1 MNIQSI
7 LAKKGSQVITIGAR
21 QSIREALE
29 TLVQYNIGALVVVNQ
44 AEQPIGILSER
55 DIVRAAATGK
65 DWLHLDVRTLMTREL
80 ITGVPDDDLE
90 VVAHTMTEQ
99 RIRHVPVVDQG
110 RRLIGIVS
118 IGDIVKAQRD
128 QYEGELYTLQ
138 TQLLAD
144 TA

>member
-7 LAKKGSQVITIGAR
+7 LAKKGSQVVTIGAR
-21 QSIREALE
+21 QAIREALE
-29 TLVQYNIGALVVVNQ
+29 TLVRYNIGALVVVNH

-55 DIVRAAATGK
+55 DIVRAAATGEAL
-65 DWLHLDVRTLMTREL
+65 LHLEVRTLMTREL

-90 VVAHTMTEQ
+90 VVAHTMTEH
-99 RIRHVPVVDQG
+99 RIRHVPVVDRE
-110 RRLIGIVS
+110 RRLVGIVS

>member
-7 LAKKGSQVITIGAR
+7 LARKGSQVVTIRAR

-29 TLVQYNIGALVVVNQ
+29 ALAQYNIGALVVVNH

-55 DIVRAAATGK
+55 DIVRAAANGESIF
-65 DWLHLDVRTLMTREL
+65 HLNVHALMTREL
-80 ITGVPDDDLE
+80 ITGIPDDDLE
-90 VVAHTMTEQ
+90 VVAHTMTEK

-110 RRLIGIVS
+110 QLVGIVS

>member
-7 LAKKGSQVITIGAR
+7 LAKKGSEVVTIGAR

-29 TLVQYNIGALVVVNQ
+29 TLVQYNIGALVVVNH
-44 AEQPIGILSER
+44 AAQPIGILSER
-55 DIVRAAATGK
+55 DIVRAAANGES
-65 DWLHLDVRTLMTREL
+65 LFHLNVYALMTREL
-80 ITGVPDDDLE
+80 ITGVPDDDLG
-90 VVAHTMTEQ
+90 VVAHTMTEK

-110 RRLIGIVS
+110 QLVGIVS